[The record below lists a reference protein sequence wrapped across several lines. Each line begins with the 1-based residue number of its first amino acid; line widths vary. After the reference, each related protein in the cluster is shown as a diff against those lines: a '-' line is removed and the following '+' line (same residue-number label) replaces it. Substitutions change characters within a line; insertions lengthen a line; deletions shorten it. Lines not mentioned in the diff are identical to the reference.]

1 MFLINTVSGTAPFPQ
16 PNRLYQLPY
25 GHIHIIHLPPVYER
39 AELRAVHATV
49 TIKVGLVALDSS
61 EDYLV
66 QPGVGFPSV
75 KYESVQACCEVPVH
89 WVVFIKLGQAVGA
102 AQAHIVPLECGCAA

>member
-16 PNRLYQLPY
+16 PNCLYQLPY

-39 AELRAVHATV
+39 ADLRAVHATV
-49 TIKVGLVALDSS
+49 TIKVGLVALDSP

-66 QPGVGFPSV
+66 QPGVGFPSI
-75 KYESVQACCEVPVH
+75 ESEVVSPLREVPEH

-102 AQAHIVPLECGCAA
+102 AKAHVVPLECGCA